1 MEPNVVDYR
10 ERLLKAYRKA
20 IIPLKAYMR
29 QYEEYRDIF
38 LLTIEDYVEWVSLLL
53 HSKRYYGC
61 YKIIININRNFR
73 EEKHSASETREEV
86 QTHYD
91 AKEALILRL
100 PQYIT
105 IGPFSINVD
114 TLKVPL

>member
-38 LLTIEDYVEWVSLLL
+38 LLTIEDYVE
-53 HSKRYYGC
+53 
-61 YKIIININRNFR
+61 
-73 EEKHSASETREEV
+73 
-86 QTHYD
+86 
-91 AKEALILRL
+91 
-100 PQYIT
+100 
-105 IGPFSINVD
+105 
-114 TLKVPL
+114 